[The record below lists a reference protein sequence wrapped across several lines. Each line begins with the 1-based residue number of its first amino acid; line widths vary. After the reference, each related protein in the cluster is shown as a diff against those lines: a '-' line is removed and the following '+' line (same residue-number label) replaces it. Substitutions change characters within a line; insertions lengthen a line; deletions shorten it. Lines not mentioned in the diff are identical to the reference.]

1 LFKLVHKPSIPSTTA
16 SNLERNDMRA
26 SKQRGFTLIELVVV
40 IVILGILSAFAV
52 PKFMGMETQAR
63 ISSVRALD
71 GAVRSASAMA
81 HGVALATGVTTGT
94 ITVEGTPVAMVNAY
108 PATASMATLLDPS
121 VIHTTTPGKFA
132 HAAGVFTLNGATANL
147 NCRVTYVQPTA
158 ANLPP
163 AITYAATAAGC

>member
-81 HGVALATGVTTGT
+81 HGLALATGVTTGN
-94 ITVEGTPVAMVNAY
+94 VVVNGVNVAVANGYPTNATMV
-108 PATASMATLLDPS
+108 SFIDPS
-121 VIHTTTPGKFA
+121 VVGVNVPGKFN
-132 HAAGVFTLNGATANL
+132 HAAGVFTLFGAATPAN
-147 NCRVTYVQPTA
+147 CKVSYVQPA
-158 ANLPP
+158 ANGLAPVIAPP
-163 AITYAATAAGC
+163 VTTGC